1 MCGGLGRATTEQGTA
16 PRTKGRWNIQFL
28 KLLLLPNALP
38 ALPPHPKQTKFP
50 PARDSFVVGVL
61 FPSFL
66 LAPNLPAAFQPTL
79 SALVSVLLFV
89 VFLPN
94 LGTMFSPS
102 TLTSQQ
108 WQEHKTQGE
117 MDKASC

>member
-1 MCGGLGRATTEQGTA
+1 VKRPKDREPGPGSQLPEQDGRLMCGGPGRATTEQGTA
-16 PRTKGRWNIQFL
+16 PRPKGRWNIQFL
-28 KLLLLPNALP
+28 KLLLLPSALP
-38 ALPPHPKQTKFP
+38 ALPPHLKQAKFP

-89 VFLPN
+89 VPCLD
-94 LGTMFSPS
+94 LC
-102 TLTSQQ
+102 L
-108 WQEHKTQGE
+108 
-117 MDKASC
+117 

>member
-89 VFLPN
+89 VSC
-94 LGTMFSPS
+94 LG
-102 TLTSQQ
+102 L
-108 WQEHKTQGE
+108 
-117 MDKASC
+117 CL